1 MTEKTIRF
9 GEFEFPVLKGFKY
22 LINEGVPETDFLLVN
37 DPADSFSMTFEK
49 DFPVFA
55 VPENSDS
62 EYCLF
67 EMKKSDR
74 HIRFFCPEKR
84 KNLDTAVWY
93 FYMSVTDSEG
103 REHILPGQVRVV
115 FDGEVVRRSKGK
127 LKFIEILETA
137 RLNERITKQ
146 T

>member
-1 MTEKTIRF
+1 MNLTEKTIRF
-9 GEFEFPVLKGFKY
+9 GEFDFPVLKGFKY
-22 LINEGVPETDFLLVN
+22 LINDGLPETDFLLVN

-49 DFPVFA
+49 DFPIFG
-55 VPENSDS
+55 VPENGDS

-84 KNLDTAVWY
+84 KHLDTAVWY

-103 REHILPGQVRVV
+103 GEHILPGQVRVA
-115 FDGEVVRRSKGK
+115 FDGDIVRRFKGK
-127 LKFIEILETA
+127 LKFIELLEQVKLTTA
-137 RLNERITKQ
+137 TSV
-146 T
+146 